1 MSASRVLYYAV
12 GGGLGHLV
20 RARAVLHTL
29 HLESVATIL
38 ASSPQAGDR
47 RVTGDVPV
55 VTPPDGLLS
64 DGPAY
69 RGWIAEQVKSIRPDA
84 LFVDAF
90 PAGLVG
96 ELVDLAAWKTLEKF
110 YIARLL
116 RWSEYERLVPTS
128 RPRFSRT
135 YVLESLHPDHERF
148 VSEAS
153 IAVTPLS
160 LVDPPR
166 PDPVLPE
173 SIATMSDYW
182 LLVHSGPLS
191 EVAALIAYAKD
202 IMKRERAICP
212 LVVCTLAAITESAD
226 VKVIDYFPAADLFP
240 RARDVVTACGFN
252 AMREARALGSRH
264 HCLPLPRRYDDQFT
278 RAARIRGSRA

>member
-1 MSASRVLYYAV
+1 MSASKVVYYAM

-29 HLESVATIL
+29 GLESVATIL
-38 ASSPQAGDR
+38 ASSPHAGDR
-47 RVTGDVPV
+47 RVTGDVIV
-55 VTPPDGLLS
+55 VTPPDGLLF
-64 DGPAY
+64 DGPDY

-84 LFVDAF
+84 LFADAF
-90 PAGLVG
+90 PVGLVG

-110 YIARLL
+110 YVARLL
-116 RWSEYERLVPTS
+116 RWSEYERLLPTS

-135 YVLESLHPDHERF
+135 YALESLHPDHDRF

-153 IAVTPLS
+153 LEVTPLS

-166 PDPVLPE
+166 PDSALPE

-182 LLVHSGPLS
+182 LLVHSGPPN
-191 EVAALIAYAKD
+191 EVADLIVYAKD
-202 IMKRERAICP
+202 IMKRERATCP
-212 LVVCTLAAITESAD
+212 LVVCTPAAITESAD
-226 VKVIDYFPAADLFP
+226 VKVVGYFPAADLFP
-240 RARDVVTACGFN
+240 RARGVVTACGFN
-252 AMREARALGSRH
+252 VMREARALGARH

-278 RAARIRGSRA
+278 RAARIRVTQV